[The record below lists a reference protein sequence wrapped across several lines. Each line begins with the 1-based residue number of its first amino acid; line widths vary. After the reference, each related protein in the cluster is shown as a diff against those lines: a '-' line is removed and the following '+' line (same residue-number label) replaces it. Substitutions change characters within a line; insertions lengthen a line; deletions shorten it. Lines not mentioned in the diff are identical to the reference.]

1 MGCRNTYGMCMHLN
15 CIFTWNI
22 NGVYLFYLASKHC
35 REVTK
40 DANTSNSLNYSDVR
54 DSTDR
59 TPPSTLW
66 NYWNNAANLLKTSI
80 YQLSPTTVSP
90 TKQTT
95 GKELLGKN
103 YGPGC
108 SDSAGAS
115 EVFKSLS
122 TAKLTRYVTNLRMWI
137 SATILQRLV
146 KEFDKIDSEFASR
159 GFSDIKIGSVGIER
173 LKKTVENHMVAS
185 YVPTLAKVI
194 PFLDMTSNQE
204 YLVRRIREL
213 AKGSGINDYRW
224 NSSNAYDSN
233 WDEHVTTDAAV
244 IFIYIQFFVVFA
256 PTYNRGTL
264 LSGQFLIFLYISFP
278 IRSYSICFAHMWIVN

>member
-1 MGCRNTYGMCMHLN
+1 M
-15 CIFTWNI
+15 
-22 NGVYLFYLASKHC
+22 
-35 REVTK
+35 TK

-95 GKELLGKN
+95 GKEMLGKN
-103 YGPGC
+103 FGPGC

-146 KEFDKIDSEFASR
+146 KEFDKIDSEFAAR

-173 LKKTVENHMVAS
+173 LKKTVENHMVSS
-185 YVPTLAKVI
+185 YVPTLSKVI

-244 IFIYIQFFVVFA
+244 ISIFIPFRLCCSRIQKGCILWH
-256 PTYNRGTL
+256 R
-264 LSGQFLIFLYISFP
+264 FLILLHFFD
-278 IRSYSICFAHMWIVN
+278 

>member
-1 MGCRNTYGMCMHLN
+1 M
-15 CIFTWNI
+15 
-22 NGVYLFYLASKHC
+22 A
-35 REVTK
+35 K
-40 DANTSNSLNYSDVR
+40 DSNTSNNLSYSDVR
-54 DSTDR
+54 DSADR
-59 TPPSTLW
+59 TPSSTLW

-80 YQLSPTTVSP
+80 YQLSPTNVSP

-95 GKELLGKN
+95 SKELIGKN
-103 YGPGC
+103 FGPGC
-108 SDSAGAS
+108 SDLAGAS
-115 EVFKSLS
+115 ESFKSLS
-122 TAKLTRYVTNLRMWI
+122 TAKLTRYVTNLRMWL

-146 KEFDKIDSEFASR
+146 KEFDKIDSEFAAR

-173 LKKTVENHMVAS
+173 LKKTVENHMVSA
-185 YVPTLAKVI
+185 YVPTLTRVI

-244 IFIYIQFFVVFA
+244 SATILTRNCS
-256 PTYNRGTL
+256 PP
-264 LSGQFLIFLYISFP
+264 FP
-278 IRSYSICFAHMWIVN
+278 PPLELVA